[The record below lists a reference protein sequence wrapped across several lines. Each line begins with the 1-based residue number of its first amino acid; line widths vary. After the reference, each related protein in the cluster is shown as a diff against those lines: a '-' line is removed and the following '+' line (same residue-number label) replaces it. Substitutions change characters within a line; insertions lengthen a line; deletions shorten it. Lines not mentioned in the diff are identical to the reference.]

1 VNAAGSS
8 VAGSGNTLTLNPALA
23 FRPSFAGQT
32 TILMQASDGILTS
45 GLQTRGT
52 WIVP

>member
-1 VNAAGSS
+1 
-8 VAGSGNTLTLNPALA
+8 LA
-23 FRPSFAGQT
+23 FRHSFAGQT
-32 TILMQASDGILTS
+32 TILMEASDRMLTS